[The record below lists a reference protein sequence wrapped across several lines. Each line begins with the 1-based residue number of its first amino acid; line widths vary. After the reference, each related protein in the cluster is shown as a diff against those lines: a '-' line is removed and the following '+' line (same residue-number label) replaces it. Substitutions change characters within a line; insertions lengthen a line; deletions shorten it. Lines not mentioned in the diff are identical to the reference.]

1 MNARD
6 AIRTA
11 LTSTGDMVGMYLGDF
26 SDADLL
32 VRPVPAANHAAWQIG
47 HLIEA
52 EQSMGKVIPGVRYPP
67 LPAGFAGKYANT
79 KEAQQAT
86 TGFLGKAAY
95 LDLFKK
101 TRGATLEALASLS
114 DADLDRPTEG
124 PMAKWAPTI
133 GALLLLTANHT
144 MMHAGQFSVTRRA
157 LGKPVLF

>member
-11 LTSTGDMVGMYLGDF
+11 LTSTGDMVGMFLADF
-26 SDADLL
+26 SDADLV
-32 VRPVPAANHAAWQIG
+32 VRPVPAANHVAWQLG
-47 HLIEA
+47 HLIHS
-52 EQSMGKVIPGVRYPP
+52 EQMMGKVIPGVRYPE
-67 LPAGFAGKYANT
+67 LPPGFVEKHAGEKP
-79 KEAQQAT
+79 AQAAA
-86 TGFLGKAAY
+86 TGFPGKAVY

-101 TRGATLEALASLS
+101 TRGATLEALAALS

-157 LGKPVLF
+157 LGKPVIF